1 MQRPT
6 LVLAALALVVGA
18 CREGSRASR
27 LAAEPELSGAHSDL
41 TAHLELR
48 IDEALDPDWPLTKVG
63 DVVIG
68 HDGRLFVSQPQAR
81 AVYVLDETG
90 RVTDTIGRQG
100 EGPGEFMGL
109 AALGLL
115 GDTLF
120 ASDPDLGRVSFFSP
134 DGDFIRSRQWIA
146 DMEPRRVEDGS
157 QLLLLPGPPVALF
170 SGGSALVRPNM
181 MLLPEPP
188 GEEVRRTTLRIP
200 LLKIDAE
207 SRVVDTLA
215 WEETTSATVGLR
227 RRGSVFQIAAPFQRH
242 PHTAIM
248 PNGAGVVVAR
258 DLESGR
264 ASVSVNRIGPGADTL
279 FSRNYTYRP
288 IPVAEADLERSLG
301 DLTVFPPDVDGGP
314 DGPDFMRPLREA
326 GLVPETLPPV
336 TGLVA
341 GQDGSIWLRREE
353 GAADRI
359 AWTVLEKNGEV
370 RGTVSLPCGH
380 RVVAALETVMVAVE
394 EDEFDVPSVLRYR
407 VTR

>member
-1 MQRPT
+1 MRRPT

-18 CREGSRASR
+18 CRDGAPASR
-27 LAAEPELSGAHSDL
+27 LDAEPELSGAHSDL

-48 IDEALDPDWPLTKVG
+48 IDETLDPGWPLTRVG

-68 HDGRLFVSQPQAR
+68 HDGRLFVSQPQVP

-90 RVTDTIGRQG
+90 RVTGTIGRQG

-134 DGDFIRSRQWIA
+134 DGEFIRSRQWIA
-146 DMEPRRVEDGS
+146 DMEPRRVEDGF

-181 MLLPEPP
+181 MLMPEPP
-188 GEEVRRTTLRIP
+188 GEEVRRRTLRIP

-215 WEETTSATVGLR
+215 WEETTIATVGLR

-288 IPVAEADLERSLG
+288 IPVTEADLERSLG

-314 DGPDFMRPLREA
+314 MVPTSCDLCGRLVWFPRRCRRSQASWQGRTDPSGCVARRRRRTGSPGPCWRRTARYEERSACPAASGSSPRWRPSWSPSRKTNWTSR
-326 GLVPETLPPV
+326 PFCV
-336 TGLVA
+336 TA
-341 GQDGSIWLRREE
+341 
-353 GAADRI
+353 
-359 AWTVLEKNGEV
+359 
-370 RGTVSLPCGH
+370 
-380 RVVAALETVMVAVE
+380 
-394 EDEFDVPSVLRYR
+394 
-407 VTR
+407 